1 MTTTLG
7 RPRTTGDHG
16 QPLPTDHEG
25 WVARAR
31 EVAAVLAVDALDR
44 DRANVEPVVEAA
56 LLRRSGLPVLLIPA
70 NLGGS
75 GATWATAL
83 AVVRELARADGSIA
97 QLLGYHYVNVANLWL
112 AARPEAAL
120 LWGRRS
126 ADDRYLWGDAV
137 NPVDPAFTLTRDGG
151 DYRLNGSK
159 TFCTGASTGD
169 VTVVFASVVGTEP
182 STPGMA
188 ALLAVPH
195 DVEGATFSNDWDNLG
210 QRLSASGGVSYRDVL
225 IEDHQVLAIHS
236 AADASPIGS
245 FITPAIQAIFGH
257 LYLGLAEGALA
268 AARTYTL
275 ERSRPWTLS
284 DSVSAAS
291 DPYVLGTYGEL
302 VARTDAV
309 AALAEKVA
317 DTIARAADRGSAL
330 TWDERGEAEVAT
342 ARLKVVATETALD
355 VTSRVYEVTGAR
367 ASANAVGLD
376 RFWRNVRTHS
386 LHDPL
391 PYKKREVGD
400 HFLNGTHPA
409 PTLYT

>member
-1 MTTTLG
+1 MTTTRTRPGPSGELG
-7 RPRTTGDHG
+7 D
-16 QPLPTDHEG
+16 PLPTEHEG

-31 EVAAVLAVDALDR
+31 EVAAVLAVDALER
-44 DRANVEPVVEAA
+44 DRANAEPLAEAA
-56 LLRRSGLPVLLIPA
+56 LLRRSGLPVLLIPTR
-70 NLGGS
+70 LGGS
-75 GATWATAL
+75 GASWATAL
-83 AVVRELARADGSIA
+83 AVIRELARADGSIA

-112 AARPEAAL
+112 TARPEAAL

-126 ADDRYLWGDAV
+126 ADDRYLWGDAA
-137 NPVDPAFTLTRDGG
+137 NPIDPAYTVTPDGG

-169 VTVVFASVVGTEP
+169 VTVVSATVAGTAD
-182 STPGMA
+182 T
-188 ALLAVPH
+188 ALLAVPR
-195 DVEGATFSNDWDNLG
+195 DAEGATFSNDWDNLG
-210 QRLSASGGVSYRDVL
+210 QRLSASGGVTYRDVRV
-225 IEDHQVLAIHS
+225 EDHQVLAVHS
-236 AADASPIGS
+236 AGDASPIGS
-245 FITPAIQAIFGH
+245 FITPAIQAMFGH

-268 AARTYTL
+268 AARTYTR

-317 DTIARAADRGSAL
+317 DTIARAAARGGAL
-330 TWDERGEAEVAT
+330 TWDERGDAEVAT

-376 RFWRNVRTHS
+376 RFWRNARTHS
-386 LHDPL
+386 LHDPVA
-391 PYKKREVGD
+391 YKKREVGD
-400 HFLNGTHPA
+400 HFLNGTLPT